1 MSAFLVA
8 VLSFPTVVFTV
19 LLVFFLLYAA
29 ATLVGAADS
38 DWLDGLLGV
47 DDVNDSTLEAALNWL
62 GVSGVPVMVFA
73 GVSTVFAW
81 LASYTADRF
90 LPDSALIDTGIGF
103 ASALTG
109 LVLGGLA
116 VRPLR
121 SVFTTAPARR
131 RNELVGKVC
140 TIRSLRVDEQTG
152 NADVGDFV
160 AEVRCFRP
168 NELTL
173 GSSAIVY
180 DYDSETGIY
189 HVGPLDPSITE
200 SSVAQPA
207 TTQSP
212 QTYTT
217 SS

>member
-1 MSAFLVA
+1 MSAFLAA

-19 LLVFFLLYAA
+19 LLIFFLLYAI
-29 ATLVGAADS
+29 ATFLGAADTE
-38 DWLDGLLGV
+38 WLDGMLGV
-47 DDVNDSTLEAALNWL
+47 DDVNDSVLEAAMNWL
-62 GVSGVPVMVFA
+62 GVAGIPVMVFGGISA
-73 GVSTVFAW
+73 VFAW
-81 LASYTADRF
+81 FGSYIADRA
-90 LPDSALIDTGIGF
+90 LPDSILIDSGIGV
-103 ASALTG
+103 AAAVTG
-109 LVLGGLA
+109 VMLGGVAL
-116 VRPLR
+116 RPLR
-121 SVFTTAPARR
+121 PVFTTAPARR

-140 TIRSLRVDEQTG
+140 TIRSLRVDDQAG
-152 NADVGDFV
+152 NAEVGDV
-160 AEVRCFRP
+160 IAEVRCFRP

-180 DYDSETGIY
+180 DYDAESGIY

-200 SSVAQPA
+200 SSVVQTA

>member
-1 MSAFLVA
+1 MSAFLAA
-8 VLSFPTVVFTV
+8 VLSFPTVIFTV
-19 LLVFFLLYAA
+19 LLGFFLLYAL
-29 ATLVGAADS
+29 ATVVGAADS
-38 DWLDGLLGV
+38 EWLDGVLGV
-47 DDVNDSTLEAALNWL
+47 DDVNDSAFEAALNWL
-62 GVSGVPVMVFA
+62 GVAGIPVMVFA

-81 LASYTADRF
+81 LASYTADRS

-109 LVLGGLA
+109 LLLGGLA

-140 TIRSLRVDEQTG
+140 TIRSLRVDDQTG
-152 NADVGDFV
+152 TADVGDFV

-180 DYDSETGIY
+180 DYDSESGVF
-189 HVGPLDPSITE
+189 HVGPLDASIT
-200 SSVAQPA
+200 SSSQLSAR
-207 TTQSP
+207 
-212 QTYTT
+212 
-217 SS
+217 SSQLAEER